1 MEYVHLV
8 ILLGLVEYI
17 FFVAQVGVARGK
29 YEVPAPGMS
38 GNEDFERVLRVQLNT
53 HEQLI
58 LFIPGMLGFAHY
70 VSPMW
75 AAIIGSVYLVGRILY
90 FIGYRQAAEKRAV
103 GAGMSL
109 LPNMI
114 LVVGAVIGLIVS
126 LVS

>member
-17 FFVAQVGVARGK
+17 FFVAQVGAARGK
-29 YEVPAPGMS
+29 YEIPAPAMS

-58 LFIPGMLGFAHY
+58 LFIPGMLGFAYY

-90 FIGYRQAAEKRAV
+90 FIGYKQAAEKRAV

-114 LVVGAVIGLIVS
+114 LVVGAVIGLVVA
-126 LVS
+126 LVT